1 MKTLML
7 LLVVLLT
14 TGVTAEAARK
24 RQRPSSNPSRVA
36 VGARY
41 HQGHTAIKRWPF
53 EDGNMSYGLSYAL
66 FDGLGYLEAGLDYAP
81 EGIEGSVVDDV
92 WIPRLNLAIL
102 DGIFVAGIGIANG
115 YVRRSEG
122 GGQWTGLLYQFHLGL
137 EIPLGYNLEL
147 GGGAY
152 YSFEDW
158 LELGDFE
165 VGDLEYGVRLGYRF

>member
-7 LLVVLLT
+7 LLAVLLT
-14 TGVTAEAARK
+14 TGITTAAALK
-24 RQRPSSNPSRVA
+24 GQSSNSSRIA

-41 HQGHTAIKRWPF
+41 HQGHTTIKRWPF

-81 EGIEGSVVDDV
+81 EGIEGSTVEDV
-92 WIPRLNLAIL
+92 WIPRLNMAIN

-115 YVRRSEG
+115 FVRRTVG
-122 GGQWTGLLYQFHLGL
+122 GSQWTGLLYQFHLGL
-137 EIPLGYNLEL
+137 EIPLGNSLEI

-152 YSFEDW
+152 YSFDDW
-158 LELGDFE
+158 GEIGDFE
-165 VGDLEYGVRLGYRF
+165 VDDLEYGVRIGYRF